1 MKRIYRYLFIF
12 VFSLMTL
19 FTFNKMDVSASENLI
34 RGADIGWLSQLEDE
48 GVPEHDR
55 QDP

>member
-34 RGADIGWLSQLEDE
+34 RGADIGWLSQLEDSFFCAT
-48 GVPEHDR
+48 
-55 QDP
+55 